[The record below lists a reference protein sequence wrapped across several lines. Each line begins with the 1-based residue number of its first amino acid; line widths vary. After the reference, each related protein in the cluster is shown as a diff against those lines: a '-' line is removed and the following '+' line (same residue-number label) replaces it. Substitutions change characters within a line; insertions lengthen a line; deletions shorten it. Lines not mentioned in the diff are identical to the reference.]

1 MKTIKI
7 YNTLEVTIQTDDD
20 YWTEAAED
28 YSNEIFEAVEKEN
41 INLAEYADEY
51 HGATYYKKLESIKM
65 SVEFYGDKLYGV
77 ATCDVT
83 DDWNDEDTA
92 QLKKYLTGQYSDG
105 WGEGFEQREIS
116 EWIGEEES
124 EEYDEDEGYY
134 TDYYD
139 VRYSAYVN
147 FWQYR
152 NFRIMTEDELKK

>member
-7 YNTLEVTIQTDDD
+7 YNTLEVTIQTDVD
-20 YWTEAAED
+20 YWTEAAEN
-28 YSNEIFEAVEKEN
+28 YSNEIFEAIEKED
-41 INLAEYADEY
+41 INLAEYADND
-51 HGATYYKKLESIKM
+51 KVKSITM
-65 SVEFYGDKLYGV
+65 SVEFYGNKLYGV
-77 ATCDVT
+77 ATCEVT
-83 DDWNDEDTA
+83 DDFEDIEW
-92 QLKKYLTGQYSDG
+92 LKNYLTGQYSDG

-147 FWQYR
+147 FWQYK